1 MVFLALSSSS
11 CPFGNSRKTPLPIVR
26 LLPLFPSAAICQW
39 WWRDNSRC
47 RISQSPDERERGVT
61 SYRGQGRQRWG
72 QVGSC
77 ICIWECDFGIFAFP
91 ISWWDRER
99 KSVTSYRGHSRQRR
113 GQGFKWS
120 STMQR
125 PSRDQS
131 LDEVCPSRRALPKL
145 SSPGARMQ
153 PFFWVGGKETRL
165 SRDDLQ
171 RVRFLFSD
179 LFPPFSPH
187 QCQCLHCPQPTPVT
201 SIARWPERPEMPN
214 T

>member
-153 PFFWVGGKETRL
+153 PFFWVRGKRRDYPGMIFRESGFSSPTYFHL
-165 SRDDLQ
+165 SPLTSAS
-171 RVRFLFSD
+171 VSIVPN
-179 LFPPFSPH
+179 PPQSP
-187 QCQCLHCPQPTPVT
+187 Q
-201 SIARWPERPEMPN
+201 
-214 T
+214 